1 MNIYYYKRY
10 GAARI
15 MNYDENSICSFV
27 LILFSMFES
36 LPFLISGVLLGLA
49 AGILPGPLLTLVISE
64 TVRHSKKEGIL
75 VASAPVLTDLPII
88 LLSVLI
94 LHKLSDF
101 YFMLGILSIAGALFI
116 AYLAYES
123 ISIKGVDLNLE
134 TIKTQSLKR
143 GVITNFLSPHPY
155 IFWITI
161 GAPTVLKAY
170 NINLLSAIF
179 FLLGFYAL
187 LVGSKIIVALLVDRS
202 KSFLKSS
209 VYIYI
214 IRTLGFI
221 LLIFAALYIRD
232 ALKIIGLI

>member
-1 MNIYYYKRY
+1 
-10 GAARI
+10 
-15 MNYDENSICSFV
+15 
-27 LILFSMFES
+27 
-36 LPFLISGVLLGLA
+36 
-49 AGILPGPLLTLVISE
+49 
-64 TVRHSKKEGIL
+64 
-75 VASAPVLTDLPII
+75 
-88 LLSVLI
+88 
-94 LHKLSDF
+94 
-101 YFMLGILSIAGALFI
+101 MLGILSIAGALFI

-123 ISIKGVDLNLE
+123 ITIKGVDLNLE

-155 IFWITI
+155 IFWMTI

-209 VYIYI
+209 AYIYI

-232 ALKIIGLI
+232 ALKIFGVI